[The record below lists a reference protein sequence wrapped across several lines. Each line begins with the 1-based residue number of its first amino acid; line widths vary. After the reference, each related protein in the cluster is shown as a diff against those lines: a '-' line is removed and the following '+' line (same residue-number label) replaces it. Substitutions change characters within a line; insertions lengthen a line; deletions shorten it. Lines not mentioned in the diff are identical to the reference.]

1 MEVLVLIPIA
11 IVVLF
16 LWMLFR
22 LIALGGEVGT
32 LNSHLARLDTEL
44 YAIKRK
50 MTEQETAR
58 PESKASVESKGL
70 AKDAT
75 AALQPAPALT
85 PPLSAPTVVMASDSD
100 TVKSEEVAPK
110 PPAGPQESASVPPA
124 LPGTPAR
131 TIPPVR
137 GWPQPVLVAT
147 QAAAKVEPAVPFNWE
162 QFMGAKLFAWVG
174 GLALFLS
181 VAFFVK
187 YSFEKNLIPAEVR
200 VAMGFLTGLGLLVG
214 GTVLK
219 RKAYEVTAQTLC
231 ATGVVILYAV
241 TFACCSHYH
250 FIQEGVAFGL
260 MVLVTATAFLLA
272 VRMGAV
278 VVAVLGLVGGFL
290 TPLLLSTGV
299 DNPLGLFGYVAL
311 LDAGLVA
318 VALKRKWHYLI
329 AMGALGTAA
338 MQLGWT
344 SEFFAVQKVFIAM
357 AVFLGFNLFFLVAF
371 VAGERLK
378 QTNRWLSGSAMGLP
392 FMTMGFVFWLL
403 GHREVGARPGVIFT
417 FLLGADLCLLTL
429 VLLRHALHQAHLLA
443 GTAVFLALTAWT
455 MGHLTAD
462 LLNWALGG
470 YFFFAVLHSVF
481 PVVLQRVRPGI
492 APVWW
497 GHLFPPLALLLVL
510 VPLFRDVEVSWVIWP
525 CILLI
530 DVVAIGLAVLTASVL
545 SIITVLVLTVVA
557 TAVWLLKIPAELT
570 GLPPFLTV
578 VGGFAVFFFL
588 VGLFAGE
595 KILARLEAASA
606 GEANPDLDVPD
617 ALRTGGSRLEVK
629 AQIPALAA
637 VLPFLLLIMA
647 SARLPMTNPTPVY
660 AMGFFLVVL
669 LLGVVRLTG
678 VGLLVPVGLGCALAL
693 QHSWYFGHFTLDYA
707 AVPLIWSL
715 LFTALFTVF
724 PFLFQ
729 QAIGKRILPWATS
742 ALAGPLHFYLVHHMV
757 KAAYPN
763 HFMGLL
769 PVAFAV
775 PMLLGL
781 VFVVRRFLADE
792 GPRSALLAWFGGSAL
807 FFITLIFPVQFDKQ
821 WITIGWGLEGVALLW
836 LYHRVPHPGL
846 KATGSVLLTVAF
858 VRLALNPTVLHY
870 HTRASG
876 EAAILNWFLY
886 AYGIVAICLMAGAR
900 LLAPPR
906 NMVFGRNAPPVFY
919 TFGTVL
925 TFLLLNIEIA
935 DYFST
940 GPVLTFDFSGDFAR
954 DMTYSIAWA
963 MFSLGMLTVGVTK
976 RLRPVRYASLALLGV
991 TALKLF
997 FHDLARLEA
1006 LYRVGAL
1013 LGVAVISILASAL
1026 YQRFF
1031 AKAAGNQTPGEQPP
1045 ASV

>member
-1 MEVLVLIPIA
+1 MEALILIPIA

-22 LIALGGEVGT
+22 VVALGGEVGT
-32 LNSHLARLDTEL
+32 LNGHLARLDTEL
-44 YAIKRK
+44 YALKRK
-50 MTEQETAR
+50 LTEEEAAR
-58 PESKASVESKGL
+58 SERKAPLEAKVP
-70 AKDAT
+70 AKDAADRVQT
-75 AALQPAPALT
+75 PPALASPHRT
-85 PPLSAPTVVMASDSD
+85 FAEVTAPQADVTKAKAPT
-100 TVKSEEVAPK
+100 P
-110 PPAGPQESASVPPA
+110 ESTAVPPA
-124 LPGTPAR
+124 LGGGSPGVLPPAVPAVPLLR
-131 TIPPVR
+131 PHAE
-137 GWPQPVLVAT
+137 PVLAAT
-147 QAAAKVEPAVPFNWE
+147 QAKAEVQPVVPFNWE

-250 FIQEGVAFGL
+250 FIQESVAFGL

-272 VRMGAV
+272 VRMKAV

-290 TPLLLSTGV
+290 TPPLLSTGV

-318 VALKRKWHYLI
+318 VALRRRWHYLI
-329 AMGALGTAA
+329 AMGALGTVV
-338 MQLGWT
+338 MQLGWAH
-344 SEFFAVQKVFIAM
+344 EFFAVHKVFTAM
-357 AVFLGFNLFFLVAF
+357 AVFLGFNLLFLAAF
-371 VAGERLK
+371 VVGERSK
-378 QTNRWLSGSAMGLP
+378 QTNWWLSGSAMALP
-392 FMTMGFVFWLL
+392 FVTMGFVFSLL
-403 GHREVGARPGVIFT
+403 GYREIGARPGVLFT
-417 FLLGADLCLLTL
+417 FLLGADLCLLGL
-429 VLLRHALHQAHLLA
+429 VLLRHALHQAHLVA
-443 GTAVFLALTAWT
+443 GMVVFLALTAWT
-455 MGHLTAD
+455 TGHLTAE

-470 YFFFAVLHSVF
+470 YFLFAVLHSVF
-481 PVVLQRVRPGI
+481 PVVLQRVRPGV
-492 APVWW
+492 AKVWW
-497 GHLFPPLALLLVL
+497 GHLFPPLGLLLVL
-510 VPLFRDVEVSWVIWP
+510 VPLFRDVEVSWAIWP

-530 DVVAIGLAVLTASVL
+530 DLVAIGLAVLTASVL

-606 GEANPDLDVPD
+606 GESNPDLDAPES
-617 ALRTGGSRLEVK
+617 LRTGGSPLEVK

-647 SARLPMTNPTPVY
+647 SVRLPMINPTPVY
-660 AMGFFLVVL
+660 AMGFFLVIL

-678 VGLLVPVGLGCALAL
+678 VGLLVPVGLGCVLAL
-693 QHSWYFGHFTLDYA
+693 QHSWYFGHFTPDHGLA
-707 AVPLIWSL
+707 PLVWSL

-724 PFLFQ
+724 PFLF
-729 QAIGKRILPWATS
+729 KRAMARQMLPWATS
-742 ALAGPLHFYLVHHMV
+742 ALAGPLHFYLVHHIV

-769 PVAFAV
+769 PLAFAG

-836 LYHRVPHPGL
+836 LFHRVPHPGL
-846 KATGSVLLTVAF
+846 RGTGSALLVAAF

-870 HTRASG
+870 HTRAPG
-876 EAAILNWFLY
+876 EGAILNWFLY
-886 AYGIVAICLMAGAR
+886 AYGIVAICLMMGAR

-906 NMVFGRNAPPVFY
+906 NLVFGRSAPPVFY
-919 TFGTVL
+919 TLGTVL
-925 TFLLLNIEIA
+925 MFLLLNIEIA

-963 MFSLGMLTVGVTK
+963 LFSLAMLTVGVAK

-997 FHDLARLEA
+997 LHDLARLEA

-1013 LGVAVISILASAL
+1013 LGVAIISIVASVL

-1031 AKAAGNQTPGEQPP
+1031 AKAAAVPTPQ
-1045 ASV
+1045 

>member
-1 MEVLVLIPIA
+1 MEALILIPIA

-22 LIALGGEVGT
+22 VIALGGQVGS
-32 LNSHLARLDTEL
+32 LNAHLARLDTEL

-58 PESKASVESKGL
+58 PETKTSVESKGL
-70 AKDAT
+70 DKNSM
-75 AALQPAPALT
+75 AALQTAPALT
-85 PPLSAPTVVMASDSD
+85 PPLPVPGAVTTAPADA
-100 TVKSEEVAPK
+100 VKSEGVAPK
-110 PPAGPQESASVPPA
+110 LPTEPRAPATVPPP
-124 LPGTPAR
+124 LPITPAPAV
-131 TIPPVR
+131 PPFR
-137 GWPQPVLVAT
+137 AWPEPVLAAT
-147 QAAAKVEPAVPFNWE
+147 QTAARVEPAVPFNWE

-231 ATGVVILYAV
+231 ATGVVVLYAV

-272 VRMGAV
+272 VRMRAV

-290 TPLLLSTGV
+290 TPPLLSTGV
-299 DNPLGLFGYVAL
+299 DNPFGLFGYVAL

-318 VALKRKWHYLI
+318 VALKRRWHYLI
-329 AMGALGTAA
+329 AMGALGTVA
-338 MQLGWT
+338 MQLGWA
-344 SEFFAVQKVFIAM
+344 SEFFVVQKVFIAM
-357 AVFLGFNLFFLVAF
+357 AVFLGFNVLFLATF

-378 QTNRWLSGSAMGLP
+378 QTNWWMSGSAMALP
-392 FMTMGFVFWLL
+392 FVTMGFVFWLL
-403 GHREVGARPGVIFT
+403 RYRELGARPGVIFT
-417 FLLGADLCLLTL
+417 FLLGADLCLLAL

-443 GTAVFLALTAWT
+443 GSVVFLALTVWT
-455 MGHLTAD
+455 MGHLRTD

-470 YFFFAVLHSVF
+470 YFLFAVLHSVF
-481 PVVLQRVRPGI
+481 PVVLERVRPGI

-510 VPLFRDVEVSWVIWP
+510 VPLFSVEVSWVIWP
-525 CILLI
+525 CVLLI
-530 DVVAIGLAVLTASVL
+530 DVVAIGLAMLTASVL
-545 SIITVLVLTVVA
+545 SIITVLVLTVIA
-557 TAVWLLKIPAELT
+557 TAIWLLKIPAELT

-595 KILARLEAASA
+595 RILARLEAASA
-606 GEANPDLDVPD
+606 GEPNPNLDGPN
-617 ALRTGGSRLEVK
+617 ALRTGGSRSEVK

-647 SARLPMTNPTPVY
+647 SVRLPMTNPTPVY

-669 LLGVVRLTG
+669 LLGVVRFTG
-678 VGLLVPVGLGCALAL
+678 VGLLVPVGLACALAL
-693 QHSWYFGHFTLDYA
+693 QHSWYFRHFTPDYA
-707 AVPLIWSL
+707 AVPLVWSL

-729 QAIGKRILPWATS
+729 EAIGKRMLPWATS
-742 ALAGPLHFYLVHHMV
+742 ALAGPLHFYLVHHIV

-836 LYHRVPHPGL
+836 LFHRVPHPGL
-846 KATGSVLLTVAF
+846 RATGSVLLAVAF
-858 VRLALNPTVLHY
+858 VRLALNPTVLQY
-870 HTRASG
+870 HTRAPG
-876 EAAILNWFLY
+876 EAPVLNWFLY

-906 NMVFGRNAPPVFY
+906 NVVFGRNAPPVFY

-925 TFLLLNIEIA
+925 MFLLLNIEIA

-963 MFSLGMLTVGVTK
+963 MFSLAMLTVGVAK

-997 FHDLARLEA
+997 FHDLGRLEA

-1013 LGVAVISILASAL
+1013 LGVAVISIVASVL

-1031 AKAAGNQTPGEQPP
+1031 AKAAANPTPDEEP
-1045 ASV
+1045 SSSL